1 MKTDE
6 RLAALEAAK
15 KELYEADRLLRLHIE
30 RVEAATGR
38 LDRFLQDTRSK
49 MRYAANESY

>member
-1 MKTDE
+1 MTTNE

-15 KELYEADRLLRLHIE
+15 KELFEANRLLRLHIE
-30 RVEAATGR
+30 RVEAAVGR

-49 MRYAANESY
+49 MRYAADESY